1 MCLLCVQ
8 ELFVEKYRDQVMSF
22 WEEFSADMV
31 SKVPSMT
38 LDNFKYARGLV
49 SATSDVRLTHVT
61 ACQMLN

>member
-1 MCLLCVQ
+1 VQ

-38 LDNFKYARGLV
+38 LDKFKYARGLV
-49 SATSDVRLTHVT
+49 SAWY
-61 ACQMLN
+61 